1 MLENGETF
9 SNSLLRKLLE
19 GGKVSL
25 TIIGNGFIIKLTIM
39 VVPINMGKKDKQIE
53 KNKKLGRYYSGFL
66 ITMGYFSSKECIIKE
81 EKRWQQ

>member
-9 SNSLLRKLLE
+9 SNILLRKLLE

-53 KNKKLGRYYSGFL
+53 KNKKLGRL
-66 ITMGYFSSKECIIKE
+66 
-81 EKRWQQ
+81 

>member
-9 SNSLLRKLLE
+9 SNILLRKLLE
-19 GGKVSL
+19 GGKASL

-53 KNKKLGRYYSGFL
+53 KNKKLGRL
-66 ITMGYFSSKECIIKE
+66 
-81 EKRWQQ
+81 

>member
-9 SNSLLRKLLE
+9 SNILLRKLLE

-39 VVPINMGKKDKQIE
+39 VVPIDMGKKDKQIE
-53 KNKKLGRYYSGFL
+53 KNKKLGRL
-66 ITMGYFSSKECIIKE
+66 
-81 EKRWQQ
+81 